1 MKPERSAPSGTGWTH
16 WESTLVSTIS
26 TRKTPHR
33 SSSVLLWHAACWEYE
48 HILQI
53 TTAKPRDVFVC
64 AAETSTMPWWSSSCT
79 RRSKYQWTGTES
91 TNLPTLNWAATWRRY
106 NSSTVQVTHDGSFC
120 VSSSKDSHLTVQGE
134 RHPFMMDMK
143 TPQNIFIKFDTV
155 HQIHVAFSRKLK
167 FPFILYA
174 KFAMMLALLI
184 PLWILEIFLHSFT
197 AANDCLW
204 KMFSFQ
210 FFFVMCR
217 NDVCHYDTYYA
228 CCNDTLHISVKGF
241 IWSGLC
247 PAVNNRTSN
256 ILGISSIHISVLN
269 PSLCLCV
276 PAGEL

>member
-1 MKPERSAPSGTGWTH
+1 MLRIWTH
-16 WESTLVSTIS
+16 S
-26 TRKTPHR
+26 P
-33 SSSVLLWHAACWEYE
+33 
-48 HILQI
+48 
-53 TTAKPRDVFVC
+53 D
-64 AAETSTMPWWSSSCT
+64 
-79 RRSKYQWTGTES
+79 
-91 TNLPTLNWAATWRRY
+91 Y
-106 NSSTVQVTHDGSFC
+106 NSKAAWCVCLCCRDIDDALVIFQLYEKIKVPVDWDRVNKPPYPKLSSNMKKVQQLNTVQVTHDGSFC
-120 VSSSKDSHLTVQGE
+120 VSSSKDSHLTLQGE

-174 KFAMMLALLI
+174 KFAVMFALLI
-184 PLWILEIFLHSFT
+184 PLWILEIFLYSFT
-197 AANDCLW
+197 AANDW
-204 KMFSFQ
+204 NENIFHKQ

-217 NDVCHYDTYYA
+217 NDKRHYDTYYA

-241 IWSGLC
+241 TWSGLC

-269 PSLCLCV
+269 PGLCLCV

>member
-53 TTAKPRDVFVC
+53 TTAKQRDVFVC
-64 AAETSTMPWWSSSCT
+64 AAETSTTPWWSSSCT

-106 NSSTVQVTHDGSFC
+106 NSSTQFKSHTMALSVSVLQRTLISLFKGKDIHLWWIWKPPKTFSLNLTLCTKSTLPFLESSNFHSYYMQNLQWCSLSWSHYEFLKYFC
-120 VSSSKDSHLTVQGE
+120 IHSQQPMIG
-134 RHPFMMDMK
+134 MK
-143 TPQNIFIKFDTV
+143 T
-155 HQIHVAFSRKLK
+155 
-167 FPFILYA
+167 
-174 KFAMMLALLI
+174 
-184 PLWILEIFLHSFT
+184 SFT
-197 AANDCLW
+197 NN
-204 KMFSFQ
+204 
-210 FFFVMCR
+210 FFLLC
-217 NDVCHYDTYYA
+217 DTYYA

-241 IWSGLC
+241 TWSGLC